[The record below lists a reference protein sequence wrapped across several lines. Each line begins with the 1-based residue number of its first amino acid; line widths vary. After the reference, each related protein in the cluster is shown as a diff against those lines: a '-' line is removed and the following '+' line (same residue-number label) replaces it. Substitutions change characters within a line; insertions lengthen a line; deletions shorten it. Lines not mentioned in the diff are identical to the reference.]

1 MSGSNTAISRRRL
14 LQGAGAMWLLSVSQ
28 VSLAAVSQV
37 VAVRVW
43 PASSYTR
50 VTVES
55 NRQLKYKQFALSN
68 PERVVVDIE
77 DVNLNSVLKGMAA
90 QIRAD
95 DPFIKSARVWPASS
109 YTRVTVESNRQL
121 KYKQFALSNPERV
134 VVDIED
140 VNLNSVLKGMA
151 AQIRADDP
159 FIKSARVG
167 QFDPQ
172 TVRMVFEL
180 KQNVKP
186 QLFALAPVAGFKERL
201 VMDLYPANAQDMQDP
216 LLALLEDYNKGDLEK
231 QVPPAQSG
239 PQPGK
244 AGRDRPIVI
253 MLDPG
258 HGGEDSGAVGKYK
271 TREKDV
277 VLQIARR
284 LRSLIEKEGNMKVY
298 MTRNEDIFIPLQV
311 RVAKAQK
318 QRADLF
324 VSIHADA
331 FTSRQP
337 SGSSV
342 FALST
347 KGATSTAAKYLAQT
361 QNASDLIG
369 GVSKSGDRYVDH
381 TMFDMVQSLTIADS
395 LKFGKAVLN
404 KLGKINKLHKNQ
416 VEQAGFAVLKAPDIP
431 SILVETAFISN
442 VEEERKLKTA
452 TFQQEV
458 AESILAGIKAYFAD
472 GATLARRG

>member
-1 MSGSNTAISRRRL
+1 
-14 LQGAGAMWLLSVSQ
+14 MWLLSVSQ
-28 VSLAAVSQV
+28 VGLAAVSQVGLAAVSQV
-37 VAVRVW
+37 VAVRIW

-55 NRQLKYKQFALSN
+55 NRLLKYKQFALSN
-68 PERVVVDIE
+68 PDRVVVDIE
-77 DVNLNSVLKGMAA
+77 DVNLNSVLKGIGA
-90 QIRAD
+90 QIRSD
-95 DPFIKSARVWPASS
+95 DP
-109 YTRVTVESNRQL
+109 Y
-121 KYKQFALSNPERV
+121 
-134 VVDIED
+134 
-140 VNLNSVLKGMA
+140 
-151 AQIRADDP
+151 
-159 FIKSARVG
+159 IKSARVG
-167 QFDPQ
+167 QFDPK

-216 LLALLEDYNKGDLEK
+216 LLALLEDYNKGDLDK
-231 QVPPAQSG
+231 QVPPSQSG

-258 HGGEDSGAVGKYK
+258 HGGEDPGAIGKYK

-284 LRSLIEKEGNMKVY
+284 LRALIEKEGNMKVY
-298 MTRNEDIFIPLQV
+298 MTRNEDIFIPLKV

-395 LKFGKAVLN
+395 LKFGKAVL
-404 KLGKINKLHKNQ
+404 KQLGKINDLHKNK

-442 VEEERKLKTA
+442 IEEERKLKTA
-452 TFQQEV
+452 TFQQQV
-458 AESILAGIKAYFAD
+458 
-472 GATLARRG
+472 

>member
-1 MSGSNTAISRRRL
+1 MSGANSAISRRRL

-28 VSLAAVSQV
+28 VGLAAVSQV
-37 VAVRVW
+37 VAVRIW

-55 NRQLKYKQFALSN
+55 NRLLKYKQFALSN
-68 PERVVVDIE
+68 PNRVVVDIE
-77 DVNLNSVLKGMAA
+77 DVNLNSVLKGIGA
-90 QIRAD
+90 QIRSD
-95 DPFIKSARVWPASS
+95 DP
-109 YTRVTVESNRQL
+109 Y
-121 KYKQFALSNPERV
+121 
-134 VVDIED
+134 
-140 VNLNSVLKGMA
+140 
-151 AQIRADDP
+151 
-159 FIKSARVG
+159 IKSARVG
-167 QFDPQ
+167 QFDPK

-216 LLALLEDYNKGDLEK
+216 LLALLEDYNKGDLDK
-231 QVPPAQSG
+231 QVPPSQSG

-258 HGGEDSGAVGKYK
+258 HGGEDPGAIGKYK

-284 LRSLIEKEGNMKVY
+284 LRALIEKEGNMKVY
-298 MTRNEDIFIPLQV
+298 MTRNEDIFIPLKV

-395 LKFGKAVLN
+395 LKFGKAVL
-404 KLGKINKLHKNQ
+404 KQLGKINDLHKNK

-442 VEEERKLKTA
+442 IEEERKLKTT
-452 TFQQEV
+452 TFQQQV

-472 GATLARRG
+472 GATLARRS

>member
-37 VAVRVW
+37 VAV
-43 PASSYTR
+43 
-50 VTVES
+50 
-55 NRQLKYKQFALSN
+55 
-68 PERVVVDIE
+68 
-77 DVNLNSVLKGMAA
+77 
-90 QIRAD
+90 
-95 DPFIKSARVWPASS
+95 RVWPASS

-231 QVPPAQSG
+231 QVPWP
-239 PQPGK
+239 
-244 AGRDRPIVI
+244 RW
-253 MLDPG
+253 
-258 HGGEDSGAVGKYK
+258 
-271 TREKDV
+271 
-277 VLQIARR
+277 RR
-284 LRSLIEKEGNMKVY
+284 LRCGGEIQNARKRRGIANS
-298 MTRNEDIFIPLQV
+298 
-311 RVAKAQK
+311 
-318 QRADLF
+318 
-324 VSIHADA
+324 S
-331 FTSRQP
+331 P
-337 SGSSV
+337 S
-342 FALST
+342 ALSDRER
-347 KGATSTAAKYLAQT
+347 GQYEGVHDAQ
-361 QNASDLIG
+361 
-369 GVSKSGDRYVDH
+369 
-381 TMFDMVQSLTIADS
+381 
-395 LKFGKAVLN
+395 
-404 KLGKINKLHKNQ
+404 
-416 VEQAGFAVLKAPDIP
+416 
-431 SILVETAFISN
+431 
-442 VEEERKLKTA
+442 
-452 TFQQEV
+452 
-458 AESILAGIKAYFAD
+458 
-472 GATLARRG
+472 

>member
-1 MSGSNTAISRRRL
+1 MSGANSAISRRRL

-28 VSLAAVSQV
+28 VGLAAVSQV
-37 VAVRVW
+37 VAVRIW

-55 NRQLKYKQFALSN
+55 NRLLKYKQFALSN
-68 PERVVVDIE
+68 PDRVVVDIE
-77 DVNLNSVLKGMAA
+77 DVNLNSVLKGIGA
-90 QIRAD
+90 QIRSD
-95 DPFIKSARVWPASS
+95 DP
-109 YTRVTVESNRQL
+109 Y
-121 KYKQFALSNPERV
+121 
-134 VVDIED
+134 
-140 VNLNSVLKGMA
+140 
-151 AQIRADDP
+151 
-159 FIKSARVG
+159 IKSARVG
-167 QFDPQ
+167 QFDPK

-216 LLALLEDYNKGDLEK
+216 LLALLEDYNKGDLDK
-231 QVPPAQSG
+231 QVPPSQSG

-258 HGGEDSGAVGKYK
+258 HGGEDPGAIGKYK

-284 LRSLIEKEGNMKVY
+284 LRALIEQEGNMKVY
-298 MTRNEDIFIPLQV
+298 MTRNEDIFIPLKV

-395 LKFGKAVLN
+395 LKFGKAVL
-404 KLGKINKLHKNQ
+404 KQLGKINDLHKNK

-442 VEEERKLKTA
+442 IEEERKLKTA
-452 TFQQEV
+452 TFQQQV

-472 GATLARRG
+472 GATLARRS

>member
-1 MSGSNTAISRRRL
+1 MSGSNSAISRRRL
-14 LQGAGAMWLLSVSQ
+14 LKGAGAMWLLSVSQ
-28 VSLAAVSQV
+28 VGLAAMSQV

-55 NRQLKYKQFALSN
+55 NRLLKYKQFALSN

-77 DVNLNSVLKGMAA
+77 GVNLNSVLKGMGA
-90 QIRAD
+90 QIRPD
-95 DPFIKSARVWPASS
+95 DP
-109 YTRVTVESNRQL
+109 Y
-121 KYKQFALSNPERV
+121 
-134 VVDIED
+134 
-140 VNLNSVLKGMA
+140 
-151 AQIRADDP
+151 
-159 FIKSARVG
+159 IKSARVG

-201 VMDLYPANAQDMQDP
+201 VMDLYPANAQDVQDP
-216 LLALLEDYNKGDLEK
+216 LLALLEEYNKGDLDK

-284 LRSLIEKEGNMKVY
+284 LRALIEKEGNMKVF
-298 MTRNEDIFIPLQV
+298 MTRNEDIFIPLKVPRGESAEAACRPVCLYSRRCIYQSTAQRFVGICALHQRGDQHRREISGANSERLGFDWRRQQERRSLRRPYHV
-311 RVAKAQK
+311 RHGAI
-318 QRADLF
+318 AD
-324 VSIHADA
+324 HR
-331 FTSRQP
+331 RQP
-337 SGSSV
+337 
-342 FALST
+342 
-347 KGATSTAAKYLAQT
+347 
-361 QNASDLIG
+361 
-369 GVSKSGDRYVDH
+369 
-381 TMFDMVQSLTIADS
+381 
-395 LKFGKAVLN
+395 
-404 KLGKINKLHKNQ
+404 
-416 VEQAGFAVLKAPDIP
+416 
-431 SILVETAFISN
+431 
-442 VEEERKLKTA
+442 
-452 TFQQEV
+452 EV
-458 AESILAGIKAYFAD
+458 W
-472 GATLARRG
+472 

>member
-1 MSGSNTAISRRRL
+1 MSDSSPPISRRRL

-28 VSLAAVSQV
+28 VGHAASSQV

-55 NRQLKYKQFALSN
+55 NKMLKYKQFALSN

-77 DVNLNSVLKGMAA
+77 GVNLNSVLKGVGN
-90 QIRAD
+90 QIR
-95 DPFIKSARVWPASS
+95 V
-109 YTRVTVESNRQL
+109 
-121 KYKQFALSNPERV
+121 
-134 VVDIED
+134 
-140 VNLNSVLKGMA
+140 
-151 AQIRADDP
+151 DDP

-167 QFDPQ
+167 QFDPN

-180 KQNVKP
+180 KQNVTP
-186 QLFALAPVAGFKERL
+186 HLFALAPVAEFKERL
-201 VMDLYPANAQDMQDP
+201 VMDLYPANMNSEQDP
-216 LLALLEDYNKGDLEK
+216 LLALLEDYNNGELDKK
-231 QVPPAQSG
+231 MPAEQG
-239 PQPGK
+239 PKPGK

-258 HGGEDSGAVGKYK
+258 HGGEDPGAIGPNK
-271 TREKDV
+271 TREKDI
-277 VLQIARR
+277 VLKIARR
-284 LRSLIEKEGNMKVY
+284 LKALIDKEGNMKAY
-298 MTRNEDIFIPLQV
+298 MTRNEDVFIPLKV

-331 FTSRQP
+331 FTSGAAR
-337 SGSSV
+337 GSSV

-347 KGATSTAAKYLAQT
+347 KGATSTAAKFLAQT

-369 GVSKSGDRYVDH
+369 GVSKSGDKYLDH
-381 TMFDMVQSLTIADS
+381 TMFDMVQSLTINDS
-395 LKFGKAVLN
+395 LKFGKEVLHR
-404 KLGKINKLHKNQ
+404 LGKVNKLHKNS
-416 VEQAGFAVLKAPDIP
+416 VDQAGFAVLKAPDIP
-431 SILVETAFISN
+431 SILVETAFLSN
-442 VEEERKLKTA
+442 REEERKLRTA

>member
-1 MSGSNTAISRRRL
+1 M
-14 LQGAGAMWLLSVSQ
+14 
-28 VSLAAVSQV
+28 
-37 VAVRVW
+37 
-43 PASSYTR
+43 
-50 VTVES
+50 
-55 NRQLKYKQFALSN
+55 
-68 PERVVVDIE
+68 
-77 DVNLNSVLKGMAA
+77 
-90 QIRAD
+90 
-95 DPFIKSARVWPASS
+95 
-109 YTRVTVESNRQL
+109 
-121 KYKQFALSNPERV
+121 
-134 VVDIED
+134 
-140 VNLNSVLKGMA
+140 
-151 AQIRADDP
+151 
-159 FIKSARVG
+159 
-167 QFDPQ
+167 
-172 TVRMVFEL
+172 
-180 KQNVKP
+180 KP

-216 LLALLEDYNKGDLEK
+216 LLALLEDYNKGDLDK

-258 HGGEDSGAVGKYK
+258 HGGEDPGAVGKYK

-284 LRSLIEKEGNMKVY
+284 LRALIEREGNMKVY
-298 MTRNEDIFIPLQV
+298 MTRNEDIFIPLKV

-324 VSIHADA
+324 CLYPCGRVY
-331 FTSRQP
+331 QP
-337 SGSSV
+337 TAQR
-342 FALST
+342 FIRFCALDEGRDQYGG
-347 KGATSTAAKYLAQT
+347 KIPRAT

-404 KLGKINKLHKNQ
+404 KLGRVNNLHKNQ

-442 VEEERKLKTA
+442 IEEERKLKTA
-452 TFQQEV
+452 KFQQEV